1 MSKQALTDE
10 SRVYVACL
18 GCYNEGTLRGTHMT
32 AEQLSDAWGEGL
44 ASSVCSEPNHDEW
57 AIHDYDGDIARCG
70 LGEHPDIEG
79 LIALMETIDSDPA
92 TMVAAFLLVDDLVG
106 DIPTAEQV
114 ESVAERMGVIEA
126 HKIDDWAYDDA
137 YDMGYGGH
145 LDALPHDITCQIDWE
160 QVGKN
165 RLRDEMYT
173 TEHKGVIYALCHYEE
188 VDA

>member
-18 GCYNEGTLRGTHMT
+18 GCYNDGTLRGTHMT
-32 AEQLSDAWGEGL
+32 AEQLSDAWHEGL
-44 ASSVCSEPNHDEW
+44 ASSVCDEPNHDEW

-92 TMVAAFLLVDDLVG
+92 TMVAAFMLADDLLG
-106 DIPTAEQV
+106 SIPTAEQV
-114 ESVAERMGVIEA
+114 EQVAERMEVIEDRAEWAEETMGDCGMVPRDLPGVIA
-126 HKIDDWAYDDA
+126 SNINWDA
-137 YDMGYGGH
+137 IGQEILTHDYHTIEYGY
-145 LDALPHDITCQIDWE
+145 
-160 QVGKN
+160 
-165 RLRDEMYT
+165 YT
-173 TEHKGVIYALCHYEE
+173 YALHVGEE